1 MPGIARSVRTPQNQP
16 SPECPRGRTP
26 HDIPRREIQNY
37 LSSLFLYHCSSL
49 AEKAFST
56 ADEHGSTRMK
66 TMMRFHSAS
75 PDGRDGLWM
84 RLCEPGVRSVP
95 KRMGS
100 RIKGMRRKGLHGI
113 PGNPLKQRVFAAS
126 RHWRISLDH
135 GCTQIKR
142 MHTDQRR
149 PSASFR
155 PAVAGAARGR
165 LWKRPW
171 PPPKPARRSHA
182 SAQRS
187 GRNAWMRGELLSGI
201 SSVCIR
207 VNPWFQLVS
216 GIPTSNGGFY
226 TNPRRTNRQSK
237 GLSAFI
243 PFIPASKA
251 FLLFGERRSRDLQC
265 VSPTSVMKP

>member
-1 MPGIARSVRTPQNQP
+1 
-16 SPECPRGRTP
+16 
-26 HDIPRREIQNY
+26 
-37 LSSLFLYHCSSL
+37 
-49 AEKAFST
+49 
-56 ADEHGSTRMK
+56 
-66 TMMRFHSAS
+66 
-75 PDGRDGLWM
+75 
-84 RLCEPGVRSVP
+84 
-95 KRMGS
+95 
-100 RIKGMRRKGLHGI
+100 MRRKGLHGI

-149 PSASFR
+149 PRASFR

-187 GRNAWMRGELLSGI
+187 GRNAWMRGELLSGF
-201 SSVCIR
+201 SSMCIR

-216 GIPTSNGGFY
+216 RIPSSSGGFHS
-226 TNPRRTNRQSK
+226 NPRRTNRQSK
-237 GLSAFI
+237 GLSSFI
-243 PFIPASKA
+243 PFIPFIPVSKA
-251 FLLFGERRSRDLQC
+251 FLLFDERRSRGFIA
-265 VSPTSVMKP
+265 SNPGAISVFGRFPISARQKGFAGDGQR